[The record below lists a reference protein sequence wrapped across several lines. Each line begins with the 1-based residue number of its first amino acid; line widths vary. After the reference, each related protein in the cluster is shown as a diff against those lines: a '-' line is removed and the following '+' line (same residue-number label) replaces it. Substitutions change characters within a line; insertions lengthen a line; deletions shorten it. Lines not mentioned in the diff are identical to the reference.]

1 MDMRNIH
8 IAVLVNH
15 ETSNLTAGDWASFG
29 LLFAPNLPLISWI
42 LPDSCGREG
51 STFMDCEER

>member
-15 ETSNLTAGDWASFG
+15 EISHLTAGNWASFG

-51 STFMDCEER
+51 YDLYGL